1 MQSPDDS
8 NMTTSEGASVF
19 MVGGGCPERTEAVS
33 LVAPYLYSL
42 QVYVNL
48 LKAWWYYT
56 LNVALRELYV
66 VLSEYTIVA

>member
-1 MQSPDDS
+1 MQTSDDS

-48 LKAWWYYT
+48 LKVWWYYT